1 MSYTSRE
8 AMKYA
13 AEVYVKNRK
22 LLEKGFVPETN
33 NTMEQLF
40 SIINDFA
47 ILCRSLKIHSGLINW
62 TSNLFLLTNHMSFNT
77 GLNRGL
83 SPLQISIYG

>member
-62 TSNLFLLTNHMSFNT
+62 TSNLFLLMNHRSFNT
-77 GLNRGL
+77 GLNKGL